1 MMKIRRLPKLAL
13 RCLLLACSLCCN
25 APQAYA
31 NDSEKTYTHYSEWL
45 TASEM
50 QRVPHPYNLDFSSKP
65 RWSYVMGIELESF
78 LDTWL
83 TYGNS
88 QIMDYLKEYPEK
100 MIDSEGNI
108 TGYKYS
114 DFNLDNVRTGR
125 FILRMYNLQPTQK
138 DSLAIATLFKQL
150 ENQPRTKEGVW
161 WHKEIY
167 AWQVWLDG
175 IYMGLPFYTMAAP
188 QLRPGQQT
196 DYYNDAVDQIT
207 KTDQR
212 TYDASTQLWKHAWDE
227 THSIFWANPETG
239 LSQHTWARA
248 LGWFTMAMVEILDVL
263 PANYERRGEVEE
275 LFRKAMTSVV
285 EYQQQQSGV
294 WYDVLDVTDE
304 RNYLEATASSMFT
317 YCLLK
322 GARLGY
328 LDHSFLEAGIKGYK
342 GLVKEFVKEED
353 NGTISLTRCCKVSG
367 LGPAS
372 NPSRDGSFDYY
383 MSEPIR
389 SNDAKGVGPFI
400 WASLEMERMGYTV
413 QNLFTYTGIEEKQ
426 ATATPASTRCFS
438 VAGQGAHTAASPGIY
453 LHHNGTKWV
462 KTLKR

>member
-1 MMKIRRLPKLAL
+1 MKTLLSVHSLLWLLMIGAFCCVTPKV
-13 RCLLLACSLCCN
+13 N
-25 APQAYA
+25 AG
-31 NDSEKTYTHYSEWL
+31 ETYTHYSEWL

-78 LDTWL
+78 LDTWH
-83 TYGNS
+83 TYDNDK
-88 QIMDYLKEYPEK
+88 IMDYLKEYPEK
-100 MIDSEGNI
+100 MIDSKGDI

-125 FILRMYNLQPTQK
+125 FILRMYNLEPSPK
-138 DSLAIATLFKQL
+138 DSIAIATLFKQL

-175 IYMGLPFYTMAAP
+175 IFMGLPFYTMAAP
-188 QLRPGQQT
+188 QLRPGQER
-196 DYYNDAVDQIT
+196 DYYEDAVDQIT

-212 TYDASTQLWKHAWDE
+212 TYDASTRLWKHAWDE
-227 THSIFWANPETG
+227 THSIFWADAETG

-263 PANYERRGEVEE
+263 PHDYERRNEVVE
-275 LFRKAMTSVV
+275 LFRKAMASVV
-285 EYQQQQSGV
+285 EYQQEESGV
-294 WYDVLDVTDE
+294 WYDVLDVDDP
-304 RNYLEATASSMFT
+304 RNYLEATASSMFA

-322 GARLGY
+322 GARLNY
-328 LDHSFLEAGIKGYK
+328 LDSTYLDAGIKAYK
-342 GLVKEFVKEED
+342 GIVREFIKEEGD
-353 NGTISLTRCCKVSG
+353 GTISLTRCCKVSG
-367 LGPAS
+367 LGPES
-372 NPSRDGSFDYY
+372 NPKRDGSFDYY

-400 WASLEMERMGYTV
+400 WASLEMEQMGYTV
-413 QNLFTYTGIEEKQ
+413 QNLFTFTGIHEAEK
-426 ATATPASTRCFS
+426 TPKHNDMKRFTLDGRRVNTNRSTSPILLHNSNRWRL
-438 VAGQGAHTAASPGIY
+438 VAPSH
-453 LHHNGTKWV
+453 
-462 KTLKR
+462 

>member
-1 MMKIRRLPKLAL
+1 MMKNRRLPKLAL

-294 WYDVLDVTDE
+294 WYDVLDVTDCIE
-304 RNYLEATASSMFT
+304 EAAIAQWHRLLPAPRDRKLSASFNMFV
-317 YCLLK
+317 L
-322 GARLGY
+322 
-328 LDHSFLEAGIKGYK
+328 
-342 GLVKEFVKEED
+342 
-353 NGTISLTRCCKVSG
+353 LTRNGYARSEHTDRCWRNIKSLRMSSLFNRNVRLKNK
-367 LGPAS
+367 LG
-372 NPSRDGSFDYY
+372 
-383 MSEPIR
+383 IL
-389 SNDAKGVGPFI
+389 
-400 WASLEMERMGYTV
+400 ASL
-413 QNLFTYTGIEEKQ
+413 
-426 ATATPASTRCFS
+426 
-438 VAGQGAHTAASPGIY
+438 PGRRFLHFIALTLGKY
-453 LHHNGTKWV
+453 LS
-462 KTLKR
+462 

>member
-1 MMKIRRLPKLAL
+1 MMKKIVLSVLSFK
-13 RCLLLACSLCCN
+13 CLLVVVALGSASLHVK
-25 APQAYA
+25 AS
-31 NDSEKTYTHYSEWL
+31 DTYTHYSEWL

-50 QRVPHPYNLDFSSKP
+50 KRVPHPYNLDFSSKP

-83 TYGNS
+83 TYGGDE
-88 QIMDYLKEYPEK
+88 IMDYLKEYPEK
-100 MIDSEGNI
+100 MIDSKGNI

-125 FILRMYNLQPTQK
+125 FILRMYNLQPAKK

-150 ENQPRTKEGVW
+150 ENQPRTQEGVW

-188 QLRPGQQT
+188 QLRPGQET
-196 DYYNDAVDQIT
+196 DYYHDAVDQIT

-212 TYDASTQLWKHAWDE
+212 TYDASTRLWKHAWDE
-227 THSIFWANPETG
+227 THSIFWADAETG
-239 LSQHTWARA
+239 LSLHTWARA

-263 PANYERRGEVEE
+263 PANYDRRSEVEE

-285 EYQQQQSGV
+285 EYQQQESGV

-322 GARLGY
+322 GSRLGY
-328 LDHSFLEAGIKGYK
+328 LDSTFLDAGIRAYK
-342 GLVKEFVKEED
+342 GLVREFIREEGD
-353 NGTISLTRCCKVSG
+353 GTISLTRCCKVSG

-372 NPSRDGSFDYY
+372 NPARDGSFDYY

-400 WASLEMERMGYTV
+400 WASLEMEQMGYTV
-413 QNLFTYTGIEEKQ
+413 QNLFTISGVKDVQ
-426 ATATPASTRCFS
+426 ATPKHTDKQDYYLDGRII
-438 VAGQGAHTAASPGIY
+438 HTATSPALH
-453 LHHNGTKWV
+453 LHHDGNRWV
-462 KTLKR
+462 KTLRR